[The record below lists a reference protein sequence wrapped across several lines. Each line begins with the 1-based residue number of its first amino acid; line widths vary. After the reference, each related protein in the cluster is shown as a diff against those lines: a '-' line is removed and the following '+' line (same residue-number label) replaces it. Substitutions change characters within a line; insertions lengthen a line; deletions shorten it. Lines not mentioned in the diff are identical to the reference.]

1 MIPFLTL
8 VQTCVPF
15 GSSFLDH
22 VFPYLSGPEI
32 APRSLARSSRSLR
45 FSGVSGRW
53 PSSSVKICLSCA
65 FCVGSRFRGGGGGF
79 VSFGSLG
86 SPGSDELSD
95 SFTSSDCSLSLGLS
109 SDGGFAVA
117 MPPRSPARRKAPS
130 GKVASAACCCAKL
143 DRANDF
149 RFSASHEVARDLDRW
164 QMTDATF
171 GRFHIFSK
179 RDSISAALPRQSR
192 VSCRPLSG

>member
-1 MIPFLTL
+1 MIAFLAL

-15 GSSFLDH
+15 GSTLLNH
-22 VFPYLSGPEI
+22 VFPYLSGPET

-53 PSSSVKICLSCA
+53 PSASLKICSSCA
-65 FCVGSRFRGGGGGF
+65 FCVGSRFRGGGGF
-79 VSFGSLG
+79 VSLGSFGS
-86 SPGSDELSD
+86 SGSDELSA
-95 SFTSSDCSLSLGLS
+95 SFTSSDCSLALGLS
-109 SDGGFAVA
+109 SDGGFAMA

-164 QMTDATF
+164 QMTDTTF

-179 RDSISAALPRQSR
+179 RNSISAALP
-192 VSCRPLSG
+192 